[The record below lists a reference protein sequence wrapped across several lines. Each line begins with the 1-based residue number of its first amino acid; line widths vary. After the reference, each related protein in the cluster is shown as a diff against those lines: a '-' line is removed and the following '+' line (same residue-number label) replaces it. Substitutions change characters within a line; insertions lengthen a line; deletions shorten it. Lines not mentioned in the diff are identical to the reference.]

1 MTTRISR
8 RWALPFVVLA
18 VLAMP
23 SRSEGQNML
32 LGNGYSIAC
41 ISLDCDQLRFVV
53 NPHGTIGLLTYMQ
66 LVNPMMYGQ
75 LSYMRG
81 VNTWGAGMTNP
92 MVVYLPNP
100 GRWIPII
107 WGPGGG
113 TYTPPAANNRPP
125 NPPPTGGDPGN
136 SNDPPSDGE
145 PGNTNDPPPDDG
157 TNLPPESTVTP
168 EPGTMLLLGTGLVGV
183 VGAARRRRRKARP
196 E

>member
-1 MTTRISR
+1 MTTWISR

-18 VLAMP
+18 ALAIP

-107 WGPGGG
+107 WGPGFG
-113 TYTPPAANNRPP
+113 TYTPPAVNNPP
-125 NPPPTGGDPGN
+125 SPPPTGGDPGN
-136 SNDPPSDGE
+136 ANDPPSNGE
-145 PGNTNDPPPDDG
+145 PGNTNDPPPDEG
-157 TNLPPESTVTP
+157 TTLPPESTVTP